1 MNDSRSL
8 RAPTALSLPD
18 PPRNSAERMLGSSG
32 RRGCGPRSRRSE
44 TTRPHSPS
52 QYNATAAMA
61 CLPFLPTK
69 LARLRCCASTDLPR
83 PVMYVE
89 PSRIHILP
97 RLAGLDQRRTDALR
111 DERPRSRHSTA
122 RTAPAA
128 GSAARVSSIENETPK
143 KGHRRQA
150 PETALR

>member
-1 MNDSRSL
+1 GRGTVKDIDS
-8 RAPTALSLPD
+8 D
-18 PPRNSAERMLGSSG
+18 NSAKVNKGSKDGPSRQTA
-32 RRGCGPRSRRSE
+32 RR
-44 TTRPHSPS
+44 
-52 QYNATAAMA
+52 
-61 CLPFLPTK
+61 
-69 LARLRCCASTDLPR
+69 R